1 MDFWESGDVGSG
13 CEDENCS
20 LASGFAEN
28 CSNQDCQW
36 EPEPDF
42 GLIELVCVTVIYILL
57 MLFGLL
63 GNILTILVV
72 WLRPHMRSSTYLYLS
87 SMAVSDLLILLLL
100 PLDVYKLWRPTSWP
114 LGDLVCKLTMFLS
127 ECGTFCTILHITFL
141 SLERY
146 LAVCWPIAA
155 KTLLTRRR
163 TRALIGCLWLGAV
176 VSAAPVLVM
185 VRVEEVGGE
194 ELGLGG
200 WREDGGWTSR
210 EGEQGGFMMDGRER
224 GSGHVVATDGG
235 LKEIHS
241 EEKEKKWIGEKEE
254 RRERIDDR
262 KKGDEGGGEE
272 EEEKKEVEGERQ
284 NKMKEDE
291 GGGREDGVDE
301 GHGREFYTRE
311 CRVTDY
317 AFSSGLL
324 SAMTIVS
331 NLYFLV
337 PFCILGLVYSLIG
350 RTLWLRPQSSR
361 RDQSH
366 RQTVK
371 MLGVIVLAFVLCWLP
386 FHVGRTIFFFT
397 HDASFLYSL
406 SQYFNLVSSVL
417 FYLSAAINPLLY
429 NLMSARYRHAEET
442 RHNGLPE
449 VWWTDWLQA

>member
-1 MDFWESGDVGSG
+1 MDFCFLFRIVFQGWFK
-13 CEDENCS
+13 
-20 LASGFAEN
+20 LACGE
-28 CSNQDCQW
+28 
-36 EPEPDF
+36 
-42 GLIELVCVTVIYILL
+42 T
-57 MLFGLL
+57 
-63 GNILTILVV
+63 
-72 WLRPHMRSSTYLYLS
+72 
-87 SMAVSDLLILLLL
+87 LL
-100 PLDVYKLWRPTSWP
+100 PNQVFCYYTQWSCHTQSLLRSFFYHFLCTVAMENQIILCLWRPTSWP

-127 ECGTFCTILHITFL
+127 ECVTFCTILHITFL

-185 VRVEEVGGE
+185 VRVEVVGGE
-194 ELGLGG
+194 ELG
-200 WREDGGWTSR
+200 
-210 EGEQGGFMMDGRER
+210 
-224 GSGHVVATDGG
+224 
-235 LKEIHS
+235 
-241 EEKEKKWIGEKEE
+241 
-254 RRERIDDR
+254 
-262 KKGDEGGGEE
+262 
-272 EEEKKEVEGERQ
+272 
-284 NKMKEDE
+284 
-291 GGGREDGVDE
+291 
-301 GHGREFYTRE
+301 E

-350 RTLWLRPQSSR
+350 RTLWLRPKSSR

-366 RQTVK
+366 RHTVK

-406 SQYFNLVSSVL
+406 SQYVNLVSSVL

-429 NLMSARYRHAEET
+429 NLMSARYRHAVHSLLRT
-442 RHNGLPE
+442 QSHTQSHRLRTLTAHQSTTTLSGQT
-449 VWWTDWLQA
+449 WHT